1 MEIQLDKFVEPFSLR
16 YTLQC
21 GQSFRWEK
29 YGGWWYGAVRNK
41 VVKIKEVNRRLE
53 FEGASVDFVKSYFRL
68 DDNLPAI
75 LSQISKDIHIKRA
88 VQMVQGLR
96 ILRQD
101 PWECLISYICAV
113 YKNIPAIKDMLQRL
127 SKQFG
132 EKRLVGGHTFYTFPK
147 PEDLAGAD
155 VNQIKTCKLGF
166 RAKYVWKAARDV
178 HDGKFG
184 LETLKKMSYETAK
197 QELLTLSGVGQKV
210 ADCVL
215 LFSLG
220 KLEAFPVDV
229 WVKRIVMKHYPHHFE
244 PCFMKKVLNKKTISP
259 LEYQKINSF
268 GRTYFGKYA
277 GYAQEYLY
285 ALRKQIVNNRFME

>member
-1 MEIQLDKFVEPFSLR
+1 MEIQLNTLVEPFDLS

-29 YGGWWYGAVRNK
+29 YGEWWYGVVRNK
-41 VVKIKEVNRRLE
+41 VVKIKEVDRRLE
-53 FEGASVDFVKSYFRL
+53 FEGVSVDFVKNYFRL

-75 LSQISKDIHIKRA
+75 LHQISKDVHIKRA

-113 YKNIPAIKDMLQRL
+113 YKNIPAIKDMIQRL

-132 EKRLVGGHTFYTFPK
+132 EKRLVDGYVFYTFPK
-147 PEDLAGAD
+147 PEDLASAD
-155 VNQIKTCKLGF
+155 INQIKMCKLGF
-166 RAKYVWKAARDV
+166 RAKYVSKTARDV
-178 HDGKFG
+178 HDEKFG
-184 LETLKKMSYETAK
+184 LDPLKKMSYETAK

-215 LFSLG
+215 LFSIG

-244 PCFMKKVLNKKTISP
+244 PCFVKKILNKKTISP

-285 ALRKQIVNNRFME
+285 ALRKQIVNNKFTE